1 MIVPNSPSTMTE
13 KNQKKKKQHFV
24 PKFYLRNFSS
34 NRRTV
39 QIFHIMSGIFH
50 KSPLDST
57 CQESYFYG
65 ADGEFENFLE
75 MLDNNHSRAIKKVI
89 QFIPLS
95 DYERIA
101 LLEFLLVQK
110 TRTRLERQL
119 VEGFGDAICDRYLK
133 PMMQSLLK
141 SDGLSDYEIEG
152 YSVRIKNMDIFH
164 KQSIV
169 HAMDSIIGI
178 SDLVPCFIG
187 NNSNTP
193 FISSDNPVIFNNRIH
208 LDNNFTAILSKGLQ
222 IHCPLNPHLYLLLY
236 DEKFYTIDQ
245 SKPPCLSD
253 INRLNAL
260 QLLNCNEIL
269 IVPDGSSKEYVDSL
283 CSQYLN
289 KKQRK
294 KANFR
299 TVKSDWLDER
309 TRSDIDEFTIQNE
322 NSHLNFEFLRFNHK
336 EYRIFK
342 SIYKK
347 IREENPRAVFP
358 RDPDKVRELE
368 KYRKMVGREETASD

>member
-1 MIVPNSPSTMTE
+1 M
-13 KNQKKKKQHFV
+13 
-24 PKFYLRNFSS
+24 
-34 NRRTV
+34 
-39 QIFHIMSGIFH
+39 
-50 KSPLDST
+50 
-57 CQESYFYG
+57 
-65 ADGEFENFLE
+65 
-75 MLDNNHSRAIKKVI
+75 
-89 QFIPLS
+89 
-95 DYERIA
+95 
-101 LLEFLLVQK
+101 QK

-119 VEGFGDAICDRYLK
+119 VEGFGDAVCDRYLK
-133 PMMQSLLK
+133 PMMQFLLK
-141 SDGLSDYEIEG
+141 SDGLSDHEIEG
-152 YSVRIKNMDIFH
+152 YSVKIKNMDIFH
-164 KQSIV
+164 KQSIA

-208 LDNNFTAILSKGLQ
+208 LDDNFTAILSKGLQ

-236 DEKFYTIDQ
+236 DRGFYTIDQ

-269 IVPDGSSKEYVDSL
+269 IVPDGASIEYVDSL

-294 KANFR
+294 IANIR
-299 TVKSDWLDER
+299 TTKSDWLDER
-309 TRSDIDEFTIQNE
+309 TRSDINEFTVQNE
-322 NSHLNFEFLRFNHK
+322 NSHLNFDFLNFNHK

-342 SIYKK
+342 SVYQKTRK
-347 IREENPRAVFP
+347 ENPRAVFP
-358 RDPDKVRELE
+358 RDHERVRELE
-368 KYRKMVGREETASD
+368 KFIKW